1 MRVIK
6 GVVGERSVTEEIRGR
21 REERGG
27 ERRVRVGGESREEG
41 PANGGT
47 SFAGKKK

>member
-21 REERGG
+21 REEGG
-27 ERRVRVGGESREEG
+27 ERG
-41 PANGGT
+41 
-47 SFAGKKK
+47 GKKGKGKGKGKGRG